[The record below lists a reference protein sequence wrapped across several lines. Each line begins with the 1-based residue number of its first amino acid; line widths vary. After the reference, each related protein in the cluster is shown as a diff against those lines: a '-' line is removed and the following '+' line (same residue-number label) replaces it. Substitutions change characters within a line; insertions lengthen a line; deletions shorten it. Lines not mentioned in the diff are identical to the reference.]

1 MRLLTGSKG
10 LLIAALLVTAAA
22 LSSAGCQSSENTNAA
37 ANSNSSNSNA
47 NANANSTVNINGS
60 NANMT
65 SSTITT
71 NTGQTIEAREP
82 DKYSATVSIA
92 GSTAGQQRAAA
103 QTEVKVARNGAD
115 RRYAVDTKVPGVGE
129 VIYLEK
135 GDKHYVIM
143 PARKQYAELT
153 QEMTGVNME
162 MVRAMT
168 PGQIVAFVTRQ
179 QGVQF
184 VGDET
189 LNNRPVKKYRAAGK
203 AQTQSSAG
211 QVQSESF
218 IYVDRDTGLP
228 LRVEGFS
235 AASGNV
241 QGVSGGNL
249 VAEMRDLK
257 TDVDPTQ
264 FELPQG
270 YKQITAEEVKQQM
283 AQLTQLLQAA
293 MNFVNQQQNA
303 APKASPTAAP

>member
-1 MRLLTGSKG
+1 MT
-10 LLIAALLVTAAA
+10 T
-22 LSSAGCQSSENTNAA
+22 
-37 ANSNSSNSNA
+37 
-47 NANANSTVNINGS
+47 STV
-60 NANMT
+60 
-65 SSTITT
+65 TT
-71 NTGQTIEAREP
+71 GTGQTIEASEP
-82 DKYSATVSIA
+82 DKYSATVSIT

-103 QTEVKVARNGAD
+103 QAEIKVARNGAD
-115 RRYAVDTKVPGVGE
+115 RRYSVDTKMPGLGE

-162 MVRAMT
+162 LVRAMT

-211 QVQSESF
+211 QVQGESF
-218 IYVDRDTGLP
+218 IYVDKETGLP

-235 AASGNV
+235 AATGNV

-249 VAEMRDLK
+249 VAELRDLK

-270 YKQITAEEVKQQM
+270 FRQITPEEVKQQV
-283 AQLTQLLQAA
+283 AQFTQFLQAA
-293 MNFVNQQQNA
+293 MSFFNQQQQGGA
-303 APKASPTAAP
+303 QKVAPTATP

>member
-1 MRLLTGSKG
+1 MRLLMGRKG
-10 LLIAALLVTAAA
+10 LLAAA
-22 LSSAGCQSSENTNAA
+22 LAAAAFAAGGCQSSENANAS
-37 ANSNSSNSNA
+37 ANSNASNT
-47 NANANSTVNINGS
+47 NSTVNVNSSS

-65 SSTITT
+65 TSTVTT

-82 DKYSATVSIA
+82 DKYSATVVVT
-92 GSTAGQQRAAA
+92 GSTSGQQRAAGQA
-103 QTEVKVARNGAD
+103 EVKVARNGAD
-115 RRYAVDTKVPGVGE
+115 RRYAVDTKLPGVGE
-129 VIYLEK
+129 IIYLEK

-162 MVRAMT
+162 AVRSMT
-168 PGQIVAFVTRQ
+168 PGQMVAFVSRQ
-179 QGVQF
+179 QGVER
-184 VGDET
+184 VGEET
-189 LNNRPVKKYRAAGK
+189 LNTRPVIKYRVAGK
-203 AQTQSSAG
+203 TQTQTSAG
-211 QVQSESF
+211 QVQGESF
-218 IYVDRDTGLP
+218 IYVDKETGLP

-264 FELPQG
+264 FELPQD

-283 AQLTQLLQAA
+283 AQLTQILQQVMA
-293 MNFVNQQQNA
+293 FVNQQQNA
-303 APKASPTAAP
+303 APKASPTATP

>member
-10 LLIAALLVTAAA
+10 LLIAALLVTAA

-37 ANSNSSNSNA
+37 ANANSSNS
-47 NANANSTVNINGS
+47 NANSTVNINGS

-65 SSTITT
+65 NSTITT

-82 DKYSATVSIA
+82 DKYSATVSIT
-92 GSTAGQQRAAA
+92 GSTAGQQRAAGQA
-103 QTEVKVARNGAD
+103 EVKVARNGAD
-115 RRYAVDTKVPGVGE
+115 RRYSVDTKLPGVGE

-135 GDKHYVIM
+135 GDKHYIIM

-162 MVRAMT
+162 MMRAMT

-189 LNNRPVKKYRAAGK
+189 LNNRPVKKYKAAGK
-203 AQTQSSAG
+203 TQTQSSAG
-211 QVQSESF
+211 QVQGETF
-218 IYVDRDTGLP
+218 IYVDKETQLP

-249 VAEMRDLK
+249 VAEMKDLK

-270 YKQITAEEVKQQM
+270 FKQITSEEVKQQM

-293 MNFVNQQQNA
+293 MSFVQQQQQNA
-303 APKASPTAAP
+303 APKASPTATP

>member
-1 MRLLTGSKG
+1 MRLVTGSKG
-10 LLIAALLVTAAA
+10 LLIAALLFTAAA
-22 LSSAGCQSSENTNAA
+22 LASACGQSSENTNAA

-47 NANANSTVNINGS
+47 TVNVNSNS
-60 NANMT
+60 NANMVT
-65 SSTITT
+65 STVTT

-82 DKYSATVSIA
+82 DKYSATVSITA
-92 GSTAGQQRAAA
+92 STSGQQRAAG
-103 QTEVKVARNGAD
+103 QTEIKVARNGAD
-115 RRYAVDTKVPGVGE
+115 RRYAIDTKLPGVGE

-162 MVRAMT
+162 AVRAMT
-168 PGQIVAFVTRQ
+168 PGQIVAYVSRQ
-179 QGVQF
+179 QGVERI
-184 VGDET
+184 GDET
-189 LNNRPVKKYRAAGK
+189 LNTRPVVKYRAAGK

-211 QVQSESF
+211 QVQGESF
-218 IYVDRDTGLP
+218 IYVDKETGLP

-235 AASGNV
+235 AATGNV

-264 FELPQG
+264 FELPQD
-270 YKQITAEEVKQQM
+270 YRQITPEEVKQQM

-293 MNFVNQQQNA
+293 INFVNQQQQQQGG
-303 APKASPTAAP
+303 APKAAPTATP

>member
-10 LLIAALLVTAAA
+10 LLTAALLAAAA

-37 ANSNSSNSNA
+37 ANANSSNSNQ
-47 NANANSTVNINGS
+47 TVNINS
-60 NANMT
+60 NTNANVAT
-65 SSTITT
+65 STITT
-71 NTGQTIEAREP
+71 STGQTIEAREP
-82 DKYSATVSIA
+82 DKYSATVSIT
-92 GSTAGQQRAAA
+92 GSTSGQQRAAA
-103 QTEVKVARNGAD
+103 QAEIKVARNGAD
-115 RRYAVDTKVPGVGE
+115 RRYAVDTKLPGVGE

-162 MVRAMT
+162 IVRAMT

-179 QGVQF
+179 QGVER

-189 LNNRPVKKYRAAGK
+189 LNTRAVVKYRAAGK

-211 QVQSESF
+211 QVQGESF
-218 IYVDRDTGLP
+218 IYVDKETGLP

-235 AASGNV
+235 AATGNV

-249 VAEMRDLK
+249 IAEMRDLK

-270 YKQITAEEVKQQM
+270 FRQITPEEVKQQM

-293 MNFVNQQQNA
+293 ISFVNQQQQQGGA
-303 APKASPTAAP
+303 QKVAPTATP

>member
-10 LLIAALLVTAAA
+10 LLTAALLVTAAA

-37 ANSNSSNSNA
+37 ANSGPSNSNQ
-47 NANANSTVNINGS
+47 TVNINS
-60 NANMT
+60 NTNANMT
-65 SSTITT
+65 NSTVTT
-71 NTGQTIEAREP
+71 STGQTIVAREP
-82 DKYSATVSIA
+82 DKYSATVSITA
-92 GSTAGQQRAAA
+92 STAGQQRAAGQA
-103 QTEVKVARNGAD
+103 EVKVARNGAD
-115 RRYAVDTKVPGVGE
+115 RRYSIDTKVPGVGE

-135 GDKHYVIM
+135 GDKHYVIL

-179 QGVQF
+179 QGVQL

-189 LNNRPVKKYRAAGK
+189 LNNRPVKKYRVAGK

-211 QVQSESF
+211 QVQGESF
-218 IYVDRDTGLP
+218 IYVDKETELP

-249 VAEMRDLK
+249 IAEMRDLK

-270 YKQITAEEVKQQM
+270 FKQITSEEVKQQM

-293 MNFVNQQQNA
+293 ISFVNQQQQQNA

>member
-1 MRLLTGSKG
+1 MRLLIGRNG
-10 LLIAALLVTAAA
+10 LLAAGLAAAA
-22 LSSAGCQSSENTNAA
+22 LASGGCQSSEN
-37 ANSNSSNSNA
+37 ANSNANSNASNSNATVNVNSNSNA
-47 NANANSTVNINGS
+47 NMTTSTV
-60 NANMT
+60 
-65 SSTITT
+65 TT
-71 NTGQTIEAREP
+71 NTGQTIQAREP
-82 DKYSATVSIA
+82 DKYSATVTIA
-92 GSTAGQQRAAA
+92 ASTSGQQRAAG
-103 QTEVKVARNGAD
+103 QTEIKVARNGSD
-115 RRYAVDTKVPGVGE
+115 RRYSIDTKLPGVGE
-129 VIYLEK
+129 IIYLEK

-168 PGQIVAFVTRQ
+168 PGQIVAFVERQ
-179 QGVQF
+179 QGVEL

-189 LNNRPVKKYRAAGK
+189 LNNRPVTKYRAAGK

-211 QVQSESF
+211 QVQGESY
-218 IYVDRDTGLP
+218 IYVDKETGLP

-264 FELPQG
+264 FELPQD
-270 YKQITAEEVKQQM
+270 YRQITPEEVKAQM
-283 AQLTQLLQAA
+283 AQLTQLLQQVMA
-293 MNFVNQQQNA
+293 FVNQQQKGVV
-303 APKASPTAAP
+303 PQASPTATP

>member
-10 LLIAALLVTAAA
+10 LLIAALLVAAA
-22 LSSAGCQSSENTNAA
+22 LSSAGCQSSENVNTA
-37 ANSNSSNSNA
+37 NA
-47 NANANSTVNINGS
+47 NTANANSTVNVNS
-60 NANMT
+60 NTNANMT
-65 SSTITT
+65 TSTVTT
-71 NTGQTIEAREP
+71 STGQTIEAREP

-92 GSTAGQQRAAA
+92 ASTAGQQRAAG

-115 RRYAVDTKVPGVGE
+115 RRYAVDTKLPGVGE
-129 VIYLEK
+129 IIYLEK

-162 MVRAMT
+162 AVRAMT
-168 PGQIVAFVTRQ
+168 PGQIVAFVSRQ
-179 QGVQF
+179 QGVQL

-203 AQTQSSAG
+203 TQTQSSAG
-211 QVQSESF
+211 QVQGETF
-218 IYVDRDTGLP
+218 IYVDKETGLP

-235 AASGNV
+235 AATGNV

-270 YKQITAEEVKQQM
+270 FRQITPEEVKQQM

-293 MNFVNQQQNA
+293 MSFINQQQQQNA

>member
-10 LLIAALLVTAAA
+10 LLIAALAAAAA

-37 ANSNSSNSNA
+37 ANANSSNA
-47 NANANSTVNINGS
+47 NQTVNINS
-60 NANMT
+60 NTNANVAT
-65 SSTITT
+65 STITT
-71 NTGQTIEAREP
+71 STGQTIEAREP

-92 GSTAGQQRAAA
+92 GSTAGQQRAAGQA
-103 QTEVKVARNGAD
+103 EVKVARNGAD
-115 RRYAVDTKVPGVGE
+115 RRYAVDTKLPGVGE

-153 QEMTGVNME
+153 QEMTGVNMDA
-162 MVRAMT
+162 VRAMT

-179 QGVQF
+179 QGVER
-184 VGDET
+184 VGEET
-189 LNNRPVKKYRAAGK
+189 LNTRPVIKYRAAGK
-203 AQTQSSAG
+203 TQTQSSAG
-211 QVQSESF
+211 QVQGESF
-218 IYVDRDTGLP
+218 IYVDKETGLP

-235 AASGNV
+235 VATGNV

-270 YKQITAEEVKQQM
+270 FKQITPEEVKQQM

-293 MNFVNQQQNA
+293 MSFVNQQQQQNA
-303 APKASPTAAP
+303 APKASPTATP

>member
-10 LLIAALLVTAAA
+10 LLIAALLVNAAA

-37 ANSNSSNSNA
+37 ANANSNSANSNQ
-47 NANANSTVNINGS
+47 TVNINS
-60 NANMT
+60 NTNANMT
-65 SSTITT
+65 TSTVTT

-82 DKYSATVSIA
+82 DKYSATVSIS
-92 GSTAGQQRAAA
+92 GSTSGQQRAAGQA
-103 QTEVKVARNGAD
+103 EVKVARNGAD
-115 RRYAVDTKVPGVGE
+115 RRYAVDTKLPGVGE
-129 VIYLEK
+129 IIYLEK

-162 MVRAMT
+162 LVRAMT

-179 QGVQF
+179 QGVER

-189 LNNRPVKKYRAAGK
+189 LNTRPVVKYRAAGK
-203 AQTQSSAG
+203 TQTQSSAG
-211 QVQSESF
+211 QVQGESF
-218 IYVDRDTGLP
+218 IYVDKETGLP

-235 AASGNV
+235 AATGNV

-249 VAEMRDLK
+249 IAEMRDLK

-270 YKQITAEEVKQQM
+270 FKQITPEEVKQQM

-293 MNFVNQQQNA
+293 ISFVNQQQQQGGA
-303 APKASPTAAP
+303 QKVAPTATP

>member
-1 MRLLTGSKG
+1 MRLLIGRKG
-10 LLIAALLVTAAA
+10 LLTVTLAAA
-22 LSSAGCQSSENTNAA
+22 AIAFGGCQSSENA
-37 ANSNSSNSNA
+37 NSNA
-47 NANANSTVNINGS
+47 NSNASNANSTVNVNSNS

-65 SSTITT
+65 TSTVTT
-71 NTGQTIEAREP
+71 SNGQTIEAREP
-82 DKYSATVSIA
+82 DKYSATVSISA
-92 GSTAGQQRAAA
+92 STSGQQRVAG
-103 QTEVKVARNGAD
+103 QTEIKVARNGAD
-115 RRYAVDTKVPGVGE
+115 RRYAVDTKLPGLGE
-129 VIYLEK
+129 IIYLEK

-162 MVRAMT
+162 AVRAMT
-168 PGQIVAFVTRQ
+168 PGQIVAFVSRQ

-189 LNNRPVKKYRAAGK
+189 LNDRPVKKYRAAGR

-211 QVQSESF
+211 QVQGESF

-235 AASGNV
+235 AATGNV

-249 VAEMRDLK
+249 VVEMRDLK

-264 FELPQG
+264 FELPQD
-270 YKQITAEEVKQQM
+270 YRQITPEEVKQQM
-283 AQLTQLLQAA
+283 AQLTQLLQQVMA
-293 MNFVNQQQNA
+293 FVNQQQQGA
-303 APKASPTAAP
+303 APKASPTATP

>member
-22 LSSAGCQSSENTNAA
+22 RASAGCGQSSENTNAA
-37 ANSNSSNSNA
+37 ANANSSNSNA
-47 NANANSTVNINGS
+47 TVNINS
-60 NANMT
+60 NTNANMAT
-65 SSTITT
+65 STITT

-82 DKYSATVSIA
+82 DKYSATVSIS

-103 QTEVKVARNGAD
+103 QAEVKVARNGAD
-115 RRYAVDTKVPGVGE
+115 RRYAIDTKLPGVGE

-179 QGVQF
+179 QGVER

-189 LNNRPVKKYRAAGK
+189 LNTRPVIKYRAAAR

-211 QVQSESF
+211 QVQGESF
-218 IYVDRDTGLP
+218 IYVDKETGLP

-235 AASGNV
+235 AATGNV

-249 VAEMRDLK
+249 IAEMRDLK

-270 YKQITAEEVKQQM
+270 FKQITPEEVKQQM

-293 MNFVNQQQNA
+293 INFVNQQQQQGGA
-303 APKASPTAAP
+303 QKVAPTATP

>member
-1 MRLLTGSKG
+1 MRLLAGSKG
-10 LLIAALLVTAAA
+10 LMIAALLVASAA
-22 LSSAGCQSSENTNAA
+22 LSSAGCQSSENVNTA
-37 ANSNSSNSNA
+37 NA
-47 NANANSTVNINGS
+47 NASNANSTVSINS
-60 NANMT
+60 NTNT
-65 SSTITT
+65 NVSTSTITT

-82 DKYSATVSIA
+82 DKYSATVSITA
-92 GSTAGQQRAAA
+92 STAGQQRAAG

-115 RRYAVDTKVPGVGE
+115 RRYAIDTKLPGVGE
-129 VIYLEK
+129 IVYLEK

-168 PGQIVAFVTRQ
+168 PGQIVAFVSRQ
-179 QGVQF
+179 QGVQR

-189 LNNRPVKKYRAAGK
+189 LNNRPVVKYRAAGK
-203 AQTQSSAG
+203 TQTQSSAG
-211 QVQSESF
+211 QVQGESF
-218 IYVDRDTGLP
+218 IYVDKETGLP

-235 AASGNV
+235 AATGNV

-270 YKQITAEEVKQQM
+270 FKQITPEEVKQQV

-293 MNFVNQQQNA
+293 ISFVNQQQQNA

>member
-1 MRLLTGSKG
+1 MRLVIGRKG
-10 LLIAALLVTAAA
+10 LLAAA
-22 LSSAGCQSSENTNAA
+22 LVAASVAAAGCQSSENANASA
-37 ANSNSSNSNA
+37 NA
-47 NANANSTVNINGS
+47 NAANANSTVNINSNS

-65 SSTITT
+65 TSTVTT

-82 DKYSATVSIA
+82 DKYSATVVV
-92 GSTAGQQRAAA
+92 TASASGQQRASG
-103 QTEVKVARNGAD
+103 QTEIKVARNGAD
-115 RRYAVDTKVPGVGE
+115 RRYAVDTKLPGVGE
-129 VIYLEK
+129 IIYLEK

-153 QEMTGVNME
+153 QEMTGVNMDA
-162 MVRAMT
+162 VRAMT
-168 PGQIVAFVTRQ
+168 PGQMVAYVSRQ

-211 QVQSESF
+211 QVQGESF

-228 LRVEGFS
+228 LRVEGYS
-235 AASGNV
+235 AATGNV

-264 FELPQG
+264 FELPQDFR
-270 YKQITAEEVKQQM
+270 QITPEEVKQQM
-283 AQLTQLLQAA
+283 AQLTQLLQQVMA
-293 MNFVNQQQNA
+293 FVNQQTQQPQGGA
-303 APKASPTAAP
+303 EKASPTATP